1 MVVYS
6 KLLEKFKDSL
16 GYVIYVFELLDNE
29 DKLREKTKY
38 LMCTQPPNWSA
49 ATIRRYKYI
58 IYNMCSNTLD
68 IYIKDTDGKKFKFPD
83 RDCKNCKRYK
93 CLVNMDMLK
102 CNFAKYGCRNYNPR

>member
-1 MVVYS
+1 MNC
-6 KLLEKFKDSL
+6 
-16 GYVIYVFELLDNE
+16 IYKIKIIKIELFI
-29 DKLREKTKY
+29 
-38 LMCTQPPNWSA
+38 W
-49 ATIRRYKYI
+49 RYKYI

-68 IYIKDTDGKKFKFPD
+68 TYIKDTDGKKFKFPD